1 MHHNWNFL
9 YSFWNITASSA
20 HLALPYD
27 PKHPNASNRITTPRL
42 HSPLFASHHIA
53 SGHTSHRIWPHPAS
67 YLVTPRIVSHR
78 PGRFTSSTHSHSIQ
92 SNQYHHSKTKTKLGS
107 SNRHRC
113 PGRTLW
119 AFSYR
124 ARFSVVNTG
133 AETRRLD
140 RRDASHRSP
149 FVYEQEAGSWSA
161 VHPPDLVEYRP
172 MPEPGYRVLMIGR
185 APPALGS
192 DLIANLGVDGARPT
206 CPVLLRRDQAR
217 KRLRLLGRN
226 TSCCFLLREYGP
238 ASFSVIRSCFEAY
251 SRHRTRHLRPRR
263 PSSTTQLGLRPPTRV
278 PGRL

>member
-9 YSFWNITASSA
+9 YSFWVFTASSV
-20 HLALPYD
+20 HLAWL
-27 PKHPNASNRITTPRL
+27 S
-42 HSPLFASHHIA
+42 FASHGIIPSFLMADHI
-53 SGHTSHRIWPHPAS
+53 TSYRLPLSFHGITLHLA
-67 YLVTPRIVSHR
+67 TPRIVSYR